1 VHHLFSFAP
10 PNDPRKLL
18 WHVISIRKCV
28 LVQDERSGIRWTTNS
43 SFCWYKVSFMG
54 HRASR
59 TLVQRML
66 GWEGSKPLITAGSS
80 IPYRIGVTE
89 WSDLDMVPLFDGR
102 DRSRIWDKRLG
113 SLRWSLWKPAKFFYD
128 ESHVA
133 SMRLMRSLENIYSRG
148 RIGVSLF
155 HSLSLQIRSFRN
167 DLAFRLPR
175 LWEWN
180 GTSGTHGTAERARL
194 FVRIKSAER
203 ESGWRAESFCRK
215 VD

>member
-28 LVQDERSGIRWTTNS
+28 LVQDERSGIRWTANS

-80 IPYRIGVTE
+80 IPYRIGVIE
-89 WSDLDMVPLFDGR
+89 WSDLDMVPPLWR
-102 DRSRIWDKRLG
+102 ERSLSDLG
-113 SLRWSLWKPAKFFYD
+113 QTIGLSSLVTLKTGEIFLRWKPRCFHAFDAFVGKYLFAW
-128 ESHVA
+128 S
-133 SMRLMRSLENIYSRG
+133 NRG
-148 RIGVSLF
+148 FSVP
-155 HSLSLQIRSFRN
+155 LSLQIRSFRN

-180 GTSGTHGTAERARL
+180 GTNGTHGTAERARL